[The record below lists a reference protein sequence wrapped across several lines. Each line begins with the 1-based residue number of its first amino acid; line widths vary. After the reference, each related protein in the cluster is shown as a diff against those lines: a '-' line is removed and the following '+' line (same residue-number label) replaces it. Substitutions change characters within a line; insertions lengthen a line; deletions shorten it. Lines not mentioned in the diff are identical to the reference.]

1 MHSALLNQGP
11 CTSRVK
17 PECEHVTSSVSKLK
31 WSEAKVRLDMVL
43 KRGKANSASNP
54 KLKYWKTLE
63 SSSWMMLERSKWRQV
78 VLGLGLL
85 LWTCSTFG
93 HFFLAAP
100 QTIQSRPRPAAAPV
114 MERTRSLLSQDED
127 EDEVEDNEEDEA
139 GRYEAWWQEQLERRV
154 RVAETCVRCSL
165 LVVLLP
171 FQTEDPT
178 TPSNMTRTYAQK
190 HLYSFDFFG
199 WIFRHPLT
207 QPKQFDTLQ
216 INSCTLSL
224 SFNTYAHLS
233 NIVRNILS
241 TNIRF
246 WHFYFHLQ
254 RGDEHES
261 WQEHF
266 PLRPRSSS
274 PILQKRKGVWC
285 SQWTDPFICI
295 QLQTHSQAGGGHKAR
310 CLQMS
315 TAVHIYF
322 KIY

>member
-1 MHSALLNQGP
+1 MAARSARPGSPPLDMFHLWPLLPRSSSNNPESTETCGSSCYGENAQSSKSGRGRGRGRGRWGGRGGALRGLVAGAVGEEGQ
-11 CTSRVK
+11 SRGDLCQVQ
-17 PECEHVTSSVSKLK
+17 PTSS
-31 WSEAKVRLDMVL
+31 
-43 KRGKANSASNP
+43 
-54 KLKYWKTLE
+54 
-63 SSSWMMLERSKWRQV
+63 SSSIS
-78 VLGLGLL
+78 
-85 LWTCSTFG
+85 
-93 HFFLAAP
+93 
-100 QTIQSRPRPAAAPV
+100 
-114 MERTRSLLSQDED
+114 
-127 EDEVEDNEEDEA
+127 
-139 GRYEAWWQEQLERRV
+139 
-154 RVAETCVRCSL
+154 
-165 LVVLLP
+165 
-171 FQTEDPT
+171 EDPT

-285 SQWTDPFICI
+285 SQWTDPF
-295 QLQTHSQAGGGHKAR
+295 LYPTSNPFASWRGTWGKMSSDVHS
-310 CLQMS
+310 CP
-315 TAVHIYF
+315 HIF
-322 KIY
+322 